1 MSNKVCIKQR
11 DITDCGAACLV
22 SVAMHYKL
30 ELPVSRIRQY
40 AGTDKRGT
48 NVLGLIEAAEK
59 LGFQAKGARGTLDS
73 LQKIPLPAIAHLV
86 LKSGLHH
93 YVVIYQVS
101 TKSIRYMDPGN
112 GEFVKVSSDNFQEIW
127 SGVIVLLLPGDDF
140 VTGKQKIR
148 NATRF
153 WQLIKPHTA
162 IMFQALVGA
171 LIYTVLGLSTSIYMQ
186 KLIDFV
192 LVEGNTRLLN
202 LLSVGMIVIL
212 VFQLIIGGFKSVFGF
227 QTGQMIDARLIL
239 GYYKHLLKL
248 PQQFFDTMRVG
259 EIISRVN
266 DAVKIRE
273 FINSVALNLIVNALI
288 VLFSIL
294 IMFFYYWKLALIMLT
309 IIPIYCFI
317 YWISNTVNKKWQRRL
332 MEESAEL
339 ESQLVESLN
348 AVGTIKRFGLEQF
361 TNDKT
366 ENRFIPLLKTI
377 YKTSIYSMFIG
388 TGAEFFTRLFTI
400 ILLWVGSYFVINREL
415 SPGELL
421 SFYALIG
428 YFTGPAT
435 SLIGT
440 NRNIQDAL
448 IAADRLFEIID
459 LETESTSDTK
469 VELLPHLIGDIEL
482 NKIHFRYGTRTTVFE
497 ELSLRIEKGKSTA
510 IVGES
515 GSGKS
520 TLLSLLQNLY
530 PLNKGNITIG
540 GLDLQHISNR
550 SLRERVGVVPQS
562 IDLFNATIIENI
574 AIGDYEPDMQKI
586 LFLSKLLGTD
596 EFIDQLPNS
605 YNSVVNEQGA
615 NFSGGQKQ
623 RIAIARAL
631 YRNPDILIL
640 DEATSSL
647 DPSSEQKVQNALEWF
662 KQQAKTIIIIAH
674 RLTTIKNCDQIL
686 VLNKGQLVEQGSHHY
701 LLEQNGH
708 YAKLWGYHSAII

>member
-1 MSNKVCIKQR
+1 
-11 DITDCGAACLV
+11 
-22 SVAMHYKL
+22 
-30 ELPVSRIRQY
+30 
-40 AGTDKRGT
+40 
-48 NVLGLIEAAEK
+48 
-59 LGFQAKGARGTLDS
+59 
-73 LQKIPLPAIAHLV
+73 
-86 LKSGLHH
+86 
-93 YVVIYQVS
+93 
-101 TKSIRYMDPGN
+101 
-112 GEFVKVSSDNFQEIW
+112 
-127 SGVIVLLLPGDDF
+127 
-140 VTGKQKIR
+140 
-148 NATRF
+148 
-153 WQLIKPHTA
+153 
-162 IMFQALVGA
+162 
-171 LIYTVLGLSTSIYMQ
+171 
-186 KLIDFV
+186 
-192 LVEGNTRLLN
+192 
-202 LLSVGMIVIL
+202 MIIIL

-294 IMFFYYWKLALIMLT
+294 IMFFYYWKLALIMLA

-317 YWISNTVNKKWQRRL
+317 YWISNSVNKKWQRRL

-459 LETESTSDTK
+459 LETESTSETK

-482 NKIHFRYGTRTTVFE
+482 NNIHFRYGTRTTVFE

-686 VLNKGQLVEQGSHHY
+686 VLNKGQLVEQGSHQC

>member
-647 DPSSEQKVQNALEWF
+647 DPSSEQKVQHALEWF